1 MAFGAA
7 VLASWDAGARELVD
21 PRPFAVGEIAEALNK
36 YQHVK
41 RALPA
46 LGYGDKQ
53 VKDLEATIAR
63 AAEGGVEAVAIGTP
77 IDLARLVR
85 IPIPATRVSYSI
97 ALKGVTLD
105 QLLTPILGVAAKA
118 K

>member
-1 MAFGAA
+1 
-7 VLASWDAGARELVD
+7 
-21 PRPFAVGEIAEALNK
+21 VGEIAEALAR
-36 YQHVK
+36 YPHVK

-77 IDLARLVR
+77 IDLARLIK
-85 IPIPATRVSYSI
+85 IPIPYTRVSYSI
-97 ALKGVTLD
+97 ALKNYSLD
-105 QLLTPILGVAAKA
+105 QLLGPLLASGAKA
-118 K
+118 R

>member
-7 VLASWDAGARELVD
+7 VLAAWDAGARELVD
-21 PRPFAVGEIAEALNK
+21 PRPFAVGEIADALAK

-97 ALKGVTLD
+97 ALKGYTLE
-105 QLLTPILGVAAKA
+105 QLLAPVLGSAGKR
-118 K
+118 